1 MPGTGLHA
9 AVKVAALRCLRGE
22 QAPGDLAAN
31 LRVLAGFSPDARRQ
45 LWGVLGPT
53 LGERRE
59 PGADDGVVAFAAV
72 HHVQPAELSR
82 ALRACRFLLR
92 AAARTDLSLE
102 DFEADLE
109 LLLPPGPD
117 PDSEETKV
125 SVALRQLL
133 RVGYPAAL
141 ASLQREIVLASLAD
155 HGRVLLSAD
164 WRIDRIMSSERG
176 EMGGVKVAVLTLEV
190 QEGATKQRITIH
202 ALPDEVRMLR
212 DLCTRLLS
220 SS

>member
-1 MPGTGLHA
+1 MAGSGLHR
-9 AVKVAALRCLRGE
+9 AVTAPALRCLRGAE
-22 QAPGDLAAN
+22 APGDLAAN

-45 LWGVLGPT
+45 VWGVLGPT
-53 LGERRE
+53 LAEKRE
-59 PGADDGVVAFAAV
+59 AKADDAVIAFAAV
-72 HHVQPAELSR
+72 HQVQAADLSR

-92 AAARTDLSLE
+92 AAAKTDLSLE

-109 LLLPPGPD
+109 LLVPPGVD
-117 PDSEETKV
+117 PDSEE
-125 SVALRQLL
+125 SQASAALRQLL

-190 QEGATKQRITIH
+190 QEGPQKQRITIH
-202 ALPDEVRMLR
+202 ALPDEVRALR

>member
-1 MPGTGLHA
+1 MPPSGLHA
-9 AVKVAALRCLRGE
+9 AVTTPALRCLRGE
-22 QAPGDLAAN
+22 HAPGDLAAN

-45 LWGVLGPT
+45 VWGVLGPT
-53 LGERRE
+53 LGQKRDA
-59 PGADDGVVAFAAV
+59 GTDDAVVAFAAV
-72 HHVQPAELSR
+72 HHVQAAELSR

-92 AAARTDLSLE
+92 AAAKTNLSLE
-102 DFEADLE
+102 DFEADLA
-109 LLLPPGPD
+109 LLVPPGPH
-117 PDSEETKV
+117 PDSEETQA

-141 ASLQREIVLASLAD
+141 ASLQREMVLATLAD
-155 HGRVLLSAD
+155 HGRVLLAAD
-164 WRIDRIMSSERG
+164 WRIDKVMSSERG

-190 QEGATKQRITIH
+190 QEGPQKQRITIH
-202 ALPDEVRMLR
+202 ALPEEVRTLR